1 MILDSR
7 YSILDNAI
15 PHAQIFLTFIEY
27 PVSSI
32 QYRVSS
38 IEYRLY
44 PITTNICQFI
54 FDVIINPFL
63 MRRQRIFCAADPAAQ
78 TDSLSGPLYLKLRLT
93 L

>member
-27 PVSSI
+27 L
-32 QYRVSS
+32 VSS

>member
-15 PHAQIFLTFIEY
+15 PHAQIFLTF
-27 PVSSI
+27 I